1 MPLCQDSVLSHEGC
15 RSLTPILAVQVYFIV
30 PFHHDTKPN
39 HWFSFLSIKY
49 IFSTRFFQLG
59 LTGLYLSFQIK
70 ASFRQFKIWKFRICQ
85 RKAEIIASKYYA
97 TGAVRIITDI
107 SYSPAG
113 KAAATVLSTTWLF
126 QDCRCLAVPAPKT
139 RCIEEHLGKLFLFS
153 SKWSTL
159 QHKGLGASRNLSRM
173 SCTNFKQ
180 FWVYDYSR
188 NWIVL
193 LLQFG
198 I

>member
-1 MPLCQDSVLSHEGC
+1 MILNQITGFPFCLSN
-15 RSLTPILAVQVYFIV
+15 IYLAQG
-30 PFHHDTKPN
+30 
-39 HWFSFLSIKY
+39 
-49 IFSTRFFQLG
+49 FFQLG

-85 RKAEIIASKYYA
+85 RKAEIIASKCYA

-153 SKWSTL
+153 SKWSVL
-159 QHKGLGASRNLSRM
+159 QHKGLGASRNLSTM